1 MRKLLLLATV
11 VALLPGCAL
20 YDAYML
26 TGFDPNEYL
35 IITQI
40 RTEAQS
46 YKKQCGNHLLA
57 STNAIA
63 ISNKT
68 DLFQNYN
75 EQIPNNSNGINA
87 SKSLNEI
94 AQGLANAYLD
104 PKGEPSALFCK
115 LKYNSIENSATVIQH
130 VVGRRPR

>member
-1 MRKLLLLATV
+1 MKKLIIVLAV
-11 VALLPGCAL
+11 MLNGCAV
-20 YDAYML
+20 YDALTM

-40 RTEAQS
+40 RTDAVQ

-57 STNAIA
+57 STNAFA

-75 EQIPNNSNGINA
+75 EQIPRNQNGINA

-104 PKGEPSALFCK
+104 PKGEPSVLFCK
-115 LKYNSIENSATVIQH
+115 LKYSSIENSATVIQH
-130 VVGRRPR
+130 VVGNRPR